1 MQALVRFSDRL
12 NQFIIFIGS
21 KAAWLII
28 PLVGITIWDVI
39 TRKIIPFQLFI
50 TSIFGDALNSTKL
63 QEMEWHLHTALFTL
77 CIGFGYLR
85 NAHVRVDLIRERQK
99 PKVQGWIEFLGCT
112 IFLIP
117 YFCVV
122 IFFAYDFAL
131 KSYIQGEIS
140 ASLVGLPH
148 RWIIKSFLVAGLV
161 LSLLAGFSIWLRQF
175 VYLFGPPHLD
185 FDLLTQERTRAASK
199 PGGTPDHA

>member
-1 MQALVRFSDRL
+1 METLVRFSDRL
-12 NQFIIFIGS
+12 NQLIIFIGS

-39 TRKIIPFQLFI
+39 TRKFIPFQLFI

-63 QEMEWHLHTALFTL
+63 QEMEWHLHTALFAL
-77 CIGFGYLR
+77 CIGFGYIR
-85 NAHVRVDLIRERQK
+85 NSHVRVDLIRERQK

-122 IFFAYDFAL
+122 IYFAYDFTIHA
-131 KSYIQGEIS
+131 YAQNEIS
-140 ASLVGLPH
+140 ASLVGLSH
-148 RWIIKSFLVAGLV
+148 RWIIKSFLLAGLV
-161 LSLLAGFSIWLRQF
+161 LALFAGISIWIRQF

-185 FDLLTQERTRAASK
+185 FDLLTQDRTGTAPK
-199 PGGTPDHA
+199 LPGVGD